1 VNLKKDLEKGQVSD
15 EELKATPTSADR
27 LKPLPIVVRKVQPRV
42 LDHLE
47 DEILIVG
54 TSTENGNGKSPEKP
68 TTRAQKKA
76 GRPGR
81 DTEESTAEVHGDRE
95 TSCEE
100 PTIPPETVP
109 QMTRQLRVVLH
120 RLTDEQLIEH
130 GIISPKSVVSHVCS
144 LEIYSGINHFRFRN
158 KRSSKKLKRNLRVRS
173 V

>member
-15 EELKATPTSADR
+15 DELKATPTSADR

-47 DEILIVG
+47 DEILIAG
-54 TSTENGNGKSPEKP
+54 TSKENGKEKSPEKP

-76 GRPGR
+76 GRTGS
-81 DTEESTAEVHGDRE
+81 DSEETTLEVHDDRE

-109 QMTRQLRVVLH
+109 QQTRKLRVVLH
-120 RLTDEQLIEH
+120 RLTEEQLIQH

-144 LEIYSGINHFRFRN
+144 LGISSGIDHFCFRN
-158 KRSSKKLKRNLRVRS
+158 KRSSKKLKRNL
-173 V
+173 